1 IIAEK
6 WLRAKAVFGIW
17 PASAI
22 GDDVELET
30 TGGGKVRLH
39 FLRQQADKPA
49 DRPDFCLA
57 DFIAPKD
64 SGREDWLGAFAV
76 TAGIGIHEHTARFQA
91 DRDDYSAILRKAL
104 ADRLAEALAE
114 HLHQRVRTGFWGYAA
129 DES

>member
-1 IIAEK
+1 EDLLPGVDVTPFFQAWELAGAFPKILEDGVVGRQATELYKDARAMLDRIIAEK

-30 TGGGKVRLH
+30 TDGDKVRLH

-64 SGREDWLGAFAV
+64 SGRED
-76 TAGIGIHEHTARFQA
+76 
-91 DRDDYSAILRKAL
+91 
-104 ADRLAEALAE
+104 
-114 HLHQRVRTGFWGYAA
+114 
-129 DES
+129 